1 MSRLLFRTGPL
12 VLLLVGLTS
21 RSPIEAQDAD
31 AHLSPSDHALK
42 DRITFRLETD
52 ATLRK
57 YDLRVTVA
65 EGVATIR
72 GDVATDAQK
81 TRAARVAKVGG
92 VSRVVTDILVDPDVN
107 RTLADRS
114 KAGLTKS
121 DEKLTD
127 GWIAARVRWLLDRAE
142 VLKGSDVRVQSSDHV
157 VTLSGTVPTS
167 DAQAR
172 AVQLARGTD
181 GVVRVVDQLMIS

>member
-1 MSRLLFRTGPL
+1 MSRSLFGTASL

-21 RSPIEAQDAD
+21 ESRIGGQAD
-31 AHLSPSDHALK
+31 SSSNTSDQALR
-42 DRITFRLETD
+42 DRVIFRVETD
-52 ATLRK
+52 PTLKK

-81 TRAARVAKVGG
+81 VQAARVAKVGG
-92 VSRVVTDILVDPDVN
+92 VSRVVTEILVDPDVDQ
-107 RTLADRS
+107 TLADRS

-121 DEKLTD
+121 GEKLTD
-127 GWIAARVRWLLDRAE
+127 GWIAARVRWLLDRE
-142 VLKGSDVRVQSSDHV
+142 ELLKGSDVRIQSSDHV
-157 VTLSGTVPTS
+157 VTLSGRVATS
-167 DAQAR
+167 AAQAR

-181 GVVRVVDQLMIS
+181 GVVRVVEQLMIS

>member
-1 MSRLLFRTGPL
+1 MSRSLFGTASL
-12 VLLLVGLTS
+12 MLLLVGLTS
-21 RSPIEAQDAD
+21 ESRIGGQAD
-31 AHLSPSDHALK
+31 STSTTSDRALR
-42 DRITFRLETD
+42 DRVIFRVETD
-52 ATLRK
+52 PTLKK

-81 TRAARVAKVGG
+81 VQAARVAKVGG
-92 VSRVVTDILVDPDVN
+92 VSRVVTEILVDPDVD

-121 DEKLTD
+121 GEKLTD
-127 GWIAARVRWLLDRAE
+127 GWIAARVRWLLDRE
-142 VLKGSDVRVQSSDHV
+142 ELLKGSDVRIQSSDHV
-157 VTLSGTVPTS
+157 VTLSGRVATS
-167 DAQAR
+167 AAQAR

-181 GVVRVVDQLMIS
+181 GVVRVVEQLMIS